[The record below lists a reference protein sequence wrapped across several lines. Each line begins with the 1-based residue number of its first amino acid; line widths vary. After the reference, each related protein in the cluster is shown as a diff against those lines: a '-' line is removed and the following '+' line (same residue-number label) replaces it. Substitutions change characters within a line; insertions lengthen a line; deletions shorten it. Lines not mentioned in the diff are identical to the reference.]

1 MNFTSKEPLTK
12 IRHLQEYYFPSLGLF
27 YSAISKNASTS
38 VLATLIRFEENLRGR
53 MDTSNSLTQHVPIS
67 PALPIDVWDEYN
79 AMRESYLA
87 RRRPEGEGEAQR
99 RLLILRNPARRLASA
114 WLNKYFMLRSHHEIT
129 SEDLSK
135 MQGSPTIEEVGSAFS
150 SFVESLTPE
159 VVATHADSHLALQR
173 LYVRNLDYYTHVI
186 GISGVQHLPEHL
198 SGGQVEDNDEAHA
211 IVPVSNQTPS
221 AVHSALL
228 TASNIEMVQRAF
240 AEDYSL
246 IAAASELNVDLH
258 QEREVKVSASHSLKE
273 QMDPTEVE
281 KLVQSRNTHL
291 NEFRATELERSE
303 RKADKGRQR
312 TANRPA
318 RDLPVALFLLCHNE
332 RVLLPHAVAHYRR
345 YVPKIEI
352 TILDN
357 ESDDES
363 VALAQGLGCRVLS
376 WGSSDQIDDHKFVT
390 LKNSIWKGISSG
402 WVIMADMDEWLCAS
416 REDFAREAQAGV
428 TVLRVYG
435 LNMVAESERAD
446 LSDLDLHAITQG
458 FHMSSRDKLVA
469 FLRPSIKEMNYGIGA
484 HEAHPK
490 GVVVLSPSAYVLKHF
505 ERLGLPWLMDKWKKR
520 FNRAQNMHAEGIALH
535 YTDDEAVIVRRQ
547 ETALRHARERSLTP
561 IPPARRRKIQYR
573 WQSSIARIQRSFD
586 RLRRRAS

>member
-1 MNFTSKEPLTK
+1 MALTSKEPFVKT
-12 IRHLQEYYFPSLGLF
+12 RHLQEYYFPSLGLF
-27 YSAISKNASTS
+27 YSGISKNASTS

-53 MDTSNSLTQHVPIS
+53 MDTSSSLTKHVSIS
-67 PALPIDVWDEYN
+67 PSLSLNVWDEYN

-87 RRRPEGEGEAQR
+87 RRRPEGEAEAQL

-129 SEDLSK
+129 SGDVGK
-135 MQGSPTIEEVGSAFS
+135 IQGSLTAEEIGSAFS
-150 SFVESLTPE
+150 SFVEGLTPE
-159 VVATHADSHLALQR
+159 VVATHADSHLASQT
-173 LYVRNLDYYTHVI
+173 LYTRNLDYYTHVI
-186 GISGVQHLPEHL
+186 GISGVQHLPKRLFGE
-198 SGGQVEDNDEAHA
+198 QVEESDKAQA
-211 IVPVSNQTPS
+211 VVPVSNRTPS
-221 AVHSALL
+221 TVHSALL
-228 TASNIEMVQRAF
+228 TASNVEMIQQVF
-240 AEDYSL
+240 SEDYSL
-246 IAAASELNVDLH
+246 ITAATQLNEDLH
-258 QEREVKVSASHSLKE
+258 QEREIKVSASHSLKE

-281 KLVQSRNTHL
+281 KLVQLRDLHL
-291 NEFRATELERSE
+291 KELRAYELERSQRKHE
-303 RKADKGRQR
+303 RGRQESR
-312 TANRPA
+312 RRPA
-318 RDLPVALFLLCHNE
+318 RELPVALFLLCHNE
-332 RVLLPHAVAHYRR
+332 RVLLPHAIAHYRR

-376 WGSSDQIDDHKFVT
+376 WGSSDQIDDHKFVD

-416 REDFAREAQAGV
+416 QEDFAREAQAGV

-435 LNMVAESERAD
+435 LNMVAESDRAD
-446 LSDLDLHAITQG
+446 LSDLDLHAITQA

-573 WQSSIARIQRSFD
+573 WQSSIARIQRFFD
-586 RLRRRAS
+586 RLRRHAS

>member
-87 RRRPEGEGEAQR
+87 RRRPEGEAEAQR

-129 SEDLSK
+129 SGDLSK

-318 RDLPVALFLLCHNE
+318 RELPVALFLLCHNE

>member
-1 MNFTSKEPLTK
+1 MTLTSKEPFVKT
-12 IRHLQEYYFPSLGLF
+12 RHLQEYYFPSLGLF

-53 MDTSNSLTQHVPIS
+53 MDTSSSLTKHVPIS
-67 PALPIDVWDEYN
+67 PSLSLNVWDEYN

-87 RRRPEGEGEAQR
+87 RRRLEGEAEAQL

-129 SEDLSK
+129 SGDVGK
-135 MQGSPTIEEVGSAFS
+135 IQGSLTAEEIGSAFS

-159 VVATHADSHLALQR
+159 VVATHTDSHLASQT
-173 LYVRNLDYYTHVI
+173 LYTRNLDYYTHII
-186 GISGVQHLPEHL
+186 GISGVQHLPKRLFGE
-198 SGGQVEDNDEAHA
+198 QVEERDEAQA
-211 IVPVSNQTPS
+211 VVPVSNRTPS
-221 AVHSALL
+221 TVHSALL
-228 TASNIEMVQRAF
+228 TASNVEMIQRIF
-240 AEDYSL
+240 SEDYSL
-246 IAAASELNVDLH
+246 ITAATQLNEDLH
-258 QEREVKVSASHSLKE
+258 QEREIKVSASHSLKE
-273 QMDPTEVE
+273 RSQR
-281 KLVQSRNTHL
+281 KH
-291 NEFRATELERSE
+291 ER
-303 RKADKGRQR
+303 GRQKSR
-312 TANRPA
+312 RRPA
-318 RDLPVALFLLCHNE
+318 RELPVALFLLCHNE
-332 RVLLPHAVAHYRR
+332 RVLLPHAIAHYRR

-376 WGSSDQIDDHKFVT
+376 WGSGDQIDDHKFVT

-416 REDFAREAQAGV
+416 QEDFAREAQAGV

-435 LNMVAESERAD
+435 LNMVAESDRAD
-446 LSDLDLHAITQG
+446 LSDLDLHAITQA

-573 WQSSIARIQRSFD
+573 WQSSIARIQRFFD
-586 RLRRRAS
+586 RLRRHAS

>member
-1 MNFTSKEPLTK
+1 MNFTSKEPPTK

-67 PALPIDVWDEYN
+67 PALPIDVWDEYS

-87 RRRPEGEGEAQR
+87 RRRPEGEAEAQR

-114 WLNKYFMLRSHHEIT
+114 WLNKYFMFRSHHEIT
-129 SEDLSK
+129 SGDLSK

-198 SGGQVEDNDEAHA
+198 FGGQVEGNDEAHA
-211 IVPVSNQTPS
+211 VVTVSNRTPS

-228 TASNIEMVQRAF
+228 TASNVEMIQRAF

-246 IAAASELNVDLH
+246 IAAASQLNVDLH

-273 QMDPTEVE
+273 QMDPAEVE

-291 NEFRATELERSE
+291 NDFRATELERSE

-318 RDLPVALFLLCHNE
+318 RELPVALFLLCHNE
-332 RVLLPHAVAHYRR
+332 RVLLPHAVSHYRR

-435 LNMVAESERAD
+435 LNMVAESDRAD
-446 LSDLDLHAITQG
+446 LSDLDLHAITQA

-573 WQSSIARIQRSFD
+573 WQSSIAQIQRFFD

>member
-67 PALPIDVWDEYN
+67 PALPMNVWDEYN

-87 RRRPEGEGEAQR
+87 RRRPEGEAEAQR

-129 SEDLSK
+129 SGDLSK

-281 KLVQSRNTHL
+281 KLLQSRNTHL

-318 RDLPVALFLLCHNE
+318 RELPVALFLLCHNE

-586 RLRRRAS
+586 RLRRRAL

>member
-1 MNFTSKEPLTK
+1 VNLTSKEPRTK

-87 RRRPEGEGEAQR
+87 RRRPEGEAEAQR

-129 SEDLSK
+129 SGDLSK

-198 SGGQVEDNDEAHA
+198 FGGQVEGNDEAHA
-211 IVPVSNQTPS
+211 IVPVSNRTPS

-246 IAAASELNVDLH
+246 IAAASQLNTDLH
-258 QEREVKVSASHSLKE
+258 QEREVKASVSHSLKE
-273 QMDPTEVE
+273 QMDPAEVE

-291 NEFRATELERSE
+291 NKFRATELERSE

-363 VALAQGLGCRVLS
+363 VDLAQGLGCRVLS

-416 REDFAREAQAGV
+416 QEDFAREAQAGV

-435 LNMVAESERAD
+435 LNMVAESDRAD

>member
-1 MNFTSKEPLTK
+1 
-12 IRHLQEYYFPSLGLF
+12 
-27 YSAISKNASTS
+27 
-38 VLATLIRFEENLRGR
+38 
-53 MDTSNSLTQHVPIS
+53 
-67 PALPIDVWDEYN
+67 
-79 AMRESYLA
+79 
-87 RRRPEGEGEAQR
+87 
-99 RLLILRNPARRLASA
+99 
-114 WLNKYFMLRSHHEIT
+114 
-129 SEDLSK
+129 
-135 MQGSPTIEEVGSAFS
+135 
-150 SFVESLTPE
+150 
-159 VVATHADSHLALQR
+159 
-173 LYVRNLDYYTHVI
+173 
-186 GISGVQHLPEHL
+186 
-198 SGGQVEDNDEAHA
+198 
-211 IVPVSNQTPS
+211 
-221 AVHSALL
+221 
-228 TASNIEMVQRAF
+228 MVQRAF

-318 RDLPVALFLLCHNE
+318 RELPVALFLLCHNE